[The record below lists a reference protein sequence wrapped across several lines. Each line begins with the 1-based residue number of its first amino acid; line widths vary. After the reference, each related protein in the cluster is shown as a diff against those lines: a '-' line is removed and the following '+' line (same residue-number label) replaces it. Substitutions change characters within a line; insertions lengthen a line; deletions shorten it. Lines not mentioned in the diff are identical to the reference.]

1 MDFIHL
7 LSFRHQCETGVQKY
21 AEIEYDR
28 DYTYLVTV
36 SNNMLKIFI
45 IRKWMTVIHILLN
58 TNSTFWKDG
67 KASQLYG
74 KVVKFL
80 VTRVKDNVMG

>member
-1 MDFIHL
+1 
-7 LSFRHQCETGVQKY
+7 
-21 AEIEYDR
+21 
-28 DYTYLVTV
+28 
-36 SNNMLKIFI
+36 
-45 IRKWMTVIHILLN
+45 MTVIHILLN